1 MGNQFSNGIGGAI
14 SLALIAFSTV
24 FLVLGGLTLIIYCVK
39 YLAALGGGMGNKGA
53 TPPVGGKRAK
63 AAPPKETPAPGAVP
77 AERTPSGPEGGKL
90 AAAISAAILAST
102 GRAVRIKSITPS
114 GRGVRGT
121 LSGGWRASALLEN
134 YQGMVKDPWS
144 RKA

>member
-1 MGNQFSNGIGGAI
+1 MGNQFSNGIGGAL

-39 YLAALGGGMGNKGA
+39 YLAALGGGMGNKGV
-53 TPPVGGKRAK
+53 TPPRGGGRVKS
-63 AAPPKETPAPGAVP
+63 APPKETPA
-77 AERTPSGPEGGKL
+77 AEVSSRAPSTPEGGKL

-102 GRAVRIKSITPS
+102 GRAVRIKSITPAGS
-114 GRGVRGT
+114 GVRGT

-134 YQGMVKDPWS
+134 YQGMVKDPWK